1 MAEQNITL
9 VLSSIAGKMGK
20 QVSTRDTEQTLTDFI
35 LSAAPVALEGRDLS
49 LSQENR
55 GLKIDQL
62 VGKKITPA
70 QATALK
76 AEFAGPQSLI
86 LSEVPGM
93 PDAFE
98 SVMKFAESL
107 PDLKEKKEKTG
118 KQTLELSDDTQ
129 EKTPGQ
135 KLVEHVQKRYEQGAN

>member
-20 QVSTRDTEQTLTDFI
+20 QVSTRDTEETLTDFI

-76 AEFAGPQSLI
+76 AEFAGPQALI

>member
-20 QVSTRDTEQTLTDFI
+20 QVSTRDTEETLTDFI

-76 AEFAGPQSLI
+76 AEFAGPQALI

-98 SVMKFAESL
+98 SVMKFAETL

-118 KQTLELSDDTQ
+118 RQTLELSGDGE

>member
-9 VLSSIAGKMGK
+9 VLSTIAGKMGK
-20 QVSTRDTEQTLTDFI
+20 QVSTRDTEETLTDFI

-76 AEFAGPQSLI
+76 AEFAGPQALI

-93 PDAFE
+93 PDAFD

-107 PDLKEKKEKTG
+107 PDLKEKKEKTS
-118 KQTLELSDDTQ
+118 KQTLRLSDDTE
-129 EKTPGQ
+129 EK
-135 KLVEHVQKRYEQGAN
+135 KESSLVADMKKRAALQGAN

>member
-20 QVSTRDTEQTLTDFI
+20 QVSTRDTEETLTDFI

-70 QATALK
+70 QAAALK
-76 AEFAGPQSLI
+76 SEFAGPQALI
-86 LSEVPGM
+86 LSEVPGI

-107 PDLKEKKEKTG
+107 PNLKEKKEKTG
-118 KQTLELSDDTQ
+118 KQTLELSDDAQ